1 MRSPE
6 LEVARV
12 RARFLR
18 NRRLAS
24 LASRAVPP
32 RVGWGVGVAIV
43 DPVDLLVFGPH
54 PDDIEIG
61 LAGTVAA
68 PCGARRSGRAVRP
81 DARRAGLERHAG
93 RARGAKPRRR
103 ARCSARPGASTC
115 AGPTAASSAPTRRS
129 PTSSGWCGSA
139 GRARWR
145 CRTGTIGIPII
156 ARRATCCGAR
166 CSAAACAGSRCDGAR
181 AATAWRPEWI
191 CYYFINDSAP
201 VSFAV
206 DVSAHYQRKRDA
218 LACHRSQFTPGEPAS
233 VETRLTSPR
242 FQQLI
247 ESRDAHLGALTG
259 VAFAEGIVRQGAAAA
274 RDALPR
280 DRRAAAGATPVN
292 IGIVC
297 YASVGGSGIV
307 ATELAKCLAAR
318 GHDVHVISTDTPFRY
333 SEYQP
338 GLSFH
343 RVHTPAYPLF
353 REPQYVLSLA
363 TSIVHVARAR
373 ALDIIHAHYAVPH
386 ATAAYLAR
394 QILETHGARRP
405 GAAGRHDASRHR
417 HHARRQRSFVCR
429 DGRLLDRAV
438 RRRDRGLGEPARG
451 HLSRARRQA
460 ATSR

>member
-1 MRSPE
+1 MPRQVLGAAWRINLRWPDGGIVGSDAQIADVVRLVRQCRPRTVA
-6 LEVARV
+6 LPYWDDRHPDHRAASEV
-12 RARFLR
+12 LR
-18 NRRLAS
+18 
-24 LASRAVPP
+24 RAV
-32 RVGWGVGVAIV
+32 
-43 DPVDLLVFGPH
+43 F
-54 PDDIEIG
+54 
-61 LAGTVAA
+61 
-68 PCGARRSGRAVRP
+68 RSGLRRFAV
-81 DARRAGLERHAG
+81 
-93 RARGAKPRRR
+93 
-103 ARCSARPGASTC
+103 
-115 AGPTAASSAPTRRS
+115 
-129 PTSSGWCGSA
+129 
-139 GRARWR
+139 
-145 CRTGTIGIPII
+145 
-156 ARRATCCGAR
+156 
-166 CSAAACAGSRCDGAR
+166 DGAPDGD
-181 AATAWRPEWI
+181 AWRPEWI

-242 FQQLI
+242 FLQMI

-280 DRRAAAGATPVN
+280 RRRAAAGTTPVN

-318 GHDVHVISTDTPFRY
+318 GHDVHMISTDTPFRY

-343 RVHTPAYPLF
+343 RVNTPAYPLF

-373 ALDIIHAHYAVPH
+373 ELDIIHAHYAVPH

-394 QILETHGARRP
+394 QILETTAKDDPRP
-405 GAAGRHDASRHR
+405 EGGHHASRH
-417 HHARRQRSFVCR
+417 
-429 DGRLLDRAV
+429 
-438 RRRDRGLGEPARG
+438 
-451 HLSRARRQA
+451 
-460 ATSR
+460 